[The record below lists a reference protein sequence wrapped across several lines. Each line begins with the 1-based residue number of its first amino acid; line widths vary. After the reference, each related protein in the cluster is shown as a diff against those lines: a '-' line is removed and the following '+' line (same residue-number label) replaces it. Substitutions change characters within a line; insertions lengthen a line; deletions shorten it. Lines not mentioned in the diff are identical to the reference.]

1 MKRTIYFLT
10 FTLLV
15 FLLSSFKILDKTPI
29 KSKKKLLKGTWEVT
43 NIKFVGDK
51 GLYKANLFEI
61 ADSPCFN
68 GSQWIFI
75 PNNGSGKFTV
85 NSSAH
90 CETSSHRIHWSY
102 AESDGG
108 SAVMQFKF
116 VNDKNK
122 PLDSAN
128 RGYRVNIENL
138 DATSMEMRIAT
149 TYEGNPFDV
158 VMTFSKV
165 SGDIS
170 LK

>member
-1 MKRTIYFLT
+1 MKKTTYFLT
-10 FTLLV
+10 FTLLL
-15 FLLSSFKILDKTPI
+15 FLLSSFKTIEENPV

-51 GLYKANLFEI
+51 GLYKANLFGV

-90 CETSSHRIHWSY
+90 CEASTHRIHWSY
-102 AESDGG
+102 AESDDGT
-108 SAVMQFKF
+108 AVMQFKY
-116 VNDKNK
+116 VNEKNK
-122 PLDSAN
+122 PIDAAN
-128 RGYRVNIENL
+128 RGYKLQIDQL
-138 DATSMEMRIAT
+138 DAAAMVIRIAT

-165 SGDIS
+165 SEDIS

>member
-1 MKRTIYFLT
+1 MKKTTFFLT
-10 FTLLV
+10 FTLLL
-15 FLLSSFKILDKTPI
+15 FLLSSFKTIEENPV

-51 GLYKANLFEI
+51 GLYKANLFGV

-90 CETSSHRIHWSY
+90 CEASTHRIHWSY
-102 AESDGG
+102 AESDDGT
-108 SAVMQFKF
+108 AVMQFKY
-116 VNDKNK
+116 VDEKNK
-122 PLDSAN
+122 PIDAAN
-128 RGYRVNIENL
+128 RGYKLQIDQL
-138 DATSMEMRIAT
+138 DAAAMEIRIAT

-165 SGDIS
+165 SEDIS

>member
-15 FLLSSFKILDKTPI
+15 FLLSSFKTLDKTPI

-102 AESDGG
+102 AESDDGT
-108 SAVMQFKF
+108 AVMQFKF
-116 VNDKNK
+116 VNEKNK

-128 RGYRVNIENL
+128 RGYQVNLENL
-138 DATSMEMRIAT
+138 DADSMEMRIAT